1 MVAVGGTATD
11 PVVLCRRQ
19 VALVKPGISKQPYHA
34 AAGMDLQDAERFLRH
49 CKGMARTLAQTGVR
63 ETKAELAAQGFQ
75 PVGCAVLLSSGRPTG
90 ELAATLASHPAI
102 HTAEGEFYREAL
114 RHGAESCAIPVTGFK
129 ERDIAALGA
138 ANLGMA
144 EDELQR
150 RIAAFGKA
158 IGPPW
163 RQDEKLATLA
173 AWLVLAALA

>member
-1 MVAVGGTATD
+1 V
-11 PVVLCRRQ
+11 
-19 VALVKPGISKQPYHA
+19 
-34 AAGMDLQDAERFLRH
+34 
-49 CKGMARTLAQTGVR
+49 ARTLAQTGVR
-63 ETKAELAAQGFQ
+63 ETVAELAAQGFQ

-144 EDELQR
+144 ENELQR